1 MSAKRAL
8 RAVLAIAV
16 LGIAFS
22 GVLTYRELWGGGGG
36 ASCSLAAGGGCT
48 SLLGLPV
55 CVYGLIMYLAI
66 ATLSALGLRGER
78 TSKALRPDLA

>member
-22 GVLTYRELWGGGGG
+22 GVLTYRELWGGGG
-36 ASCSLAAGGGCT
+36 ASCSLGAGGGCT

-55 CVYGLIMYLAI
+55 CVYGLIMYVAI

-78 TSKALRPDLA
+78 ASKALRPDLA